1 MTTTQSTE
9 LDPDTA
15 ALVHAYRRAE
25 AEARKWA
32 DTKDAIRDMLV
43 AALGSA
49 DVGTIDGKPAVR
61 RTVVQ
66 STRLDSKKLHENEP
80 EIYIRYAV
88 PTSTVRV
95 TVTKP

>member
-1 MTTTQSTE
+1 MTTINSVE

-25 AEARKWA
+25 AEAKRWA
-32 DTKDAIRDMLV
+32 DVKNSIRDML
-43 AALGSA
+43 ALALGAA
-49 DVGTIDGKPAVR
+49 DVGTISGAPAVK

-66 STRLDSKKLHENEP
+66 STRLDSKKLRESEP
-80 EIYIRYAV
+80 DVYERYAV
-88 PTSTVRV
+88 PATTVRV